1 MITTDYLSKTLEPY
15 RATLLGHSLYEKLHS
30 IEAIQTFMTYHAFA
44 VWDFMS
50 LVKVLQQKLTC
61 TTIPWVPVG
70 STSTRRLI
78 NEIVLGEESD
88 VDASGNPVSH
98 YELYI
103 KSMEEIGADTAP
115 IKNVVS
121 AIQRGQSWQDAIENA
136 NIPEVIK
143 TFVRFS
149 LKTASEAPAHVIGG
163 VFTYGREDLIPDLFI
178 AIVRGLA
185 NQQKGSVDTLLY
197 YLERHI
203 ELDGEAHGPM
213 ALQMMDE
220 LCEKSAKKW
229 DEATE
234 YAQEALKHRIMLWDF
249 IAKQL

>member
-15 RATLLGHSLYEKLHS
+15 RLALLNHSLYEKLHS

-50 LVKVLQQKLTC
+50 LVKALQQKLTC
-61 TTIPWVPVG
+61 TTVPWIPLG
-70 STSTRRLI
+70 SSSTRRLI
-78 NEIVLGEESD
+78 NEIVWGEESD
-88 VDASGNPVSH
+88 VDAMGNPASH

-103 KSMEEIGADTAP
+103 ESMDEIGANTAP
-115 IKNVVS
+115 IQDLVS
-121 AIQRGQSWQDAIENA
+121 TIQSGLPWQIALEKA
-136 NIPEVIK
+136 NIPKEVK
-143 TFVRFS
+143 AFVHFS
-149 LKTASEAPAHVIGG
+149 LKTASEAPAHIVGG
-163 VFTYGREDLIPDLFI
+163 VFTYGREDLIPELFI

-185 NQQKGSVDTLLY
+185 SQQKGSVDKLLY

-203 ELDGEAHGPM
+203 EVDGDTHGPM

-220 LCEKSAKKW
+220 LCENSSKKW
-229 DEATE
+229 DEATM
-234 YAQEALKHRIMLWDF
+234 YAKQALEHRIMFWDF